1 MIIKKILKGA
11 AIIVGTHAAL
21 FTAAA
26 VKTGKESLS
35 DKFCDVV
42 IILGCRVEGSTPS
55 ENLVSRIER
64 AAEYLKMHPCCTAI
78 ATGGK
83 FRDGQEIS
91 EAQAIKDGLVNLG
104 VDPERIILE
113 EAATTTYENFKNCV
127 GIIESLNLDNPVIGI
142 LSNDYHLFRA
152 GLIAEDSGLYNTVKI
167 GAKSPNPI
175 ASYARE
181 NQVIFE
187 VWGKRIKKLF
197 NK

>member
-1 MIIKKILKGA
+1 MIAKNILKYT
-11 AIIVGTHAAL
+11 AIALGTHVAL

-26 VKTGKESLS
+26 VKTGKDSLR

-42 IILGCRVEGSTPS
+42 IILGCKVNGSTPS
-55 ENLVSRIER
+55 ENLVSRIDR
-64 AAEYLKMHPCCTAI
+64 AAEYLKMHPCCIAI

-91 EAQAIKDGLVNLG
+91 EAQAIKDGLVNQG
-104 VDPERIILE
+104 VEPERIILE
-113 EAATTTYENFKNCV
+113 ENATTTYENFENCIS
-127 GIIESLNLDNPVIGI
+127 IIESLNLDNPVVGI

-167 GAKSPNPI
+167 GAKTPNPI
-175 ASYARE
+175 ASYTRE

-187 VWGKRIKKLF
+187 VWGKRIKKLI